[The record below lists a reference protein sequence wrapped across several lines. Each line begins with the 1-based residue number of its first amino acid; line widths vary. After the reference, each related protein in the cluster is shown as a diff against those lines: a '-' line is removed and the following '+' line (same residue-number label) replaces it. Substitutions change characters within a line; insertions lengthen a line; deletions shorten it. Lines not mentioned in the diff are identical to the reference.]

1 MSRDWIYC
9 KLAVLLKRKK
19 WSLYK
24 LRQVSGVSY
33 PTLLGL
39 FHNRTTR
46 YDAPVLANLC
56 RALRCQPGDLLV
68 WEPSRPRRFPRLR
81 KTR

>member
-1 MSRDWIYC
+1 MNRTKIFC
-9 KLAVLLKRKK
+9 TLARILKRKK

-24 LRQVSGVSY
+24 LRQESGVSY

-39 FHNRTTR
+39 YYSRTGR
-46 YDAPVLANLC
+46 YDAAVLEKLC

-68 WEPSRPRRFPRLR
+68 WDPKRLQRFPRLR
-81 KTR
+81 RSK